1 MFGPLCIQLN
11 FLKAAWWI
19 AWGLTLESAHAFCF
33 ETAGLRYGVS
43 PQLLKAIA
51 RQESGLNPLAY
62 NSNRNGSV
70 DMGLMQINSR
80 WLPFLKQHGVAPQDL
95 WSPCTNVMVGAWILA
110 GNFARMG
117 YTMQA
122 LGAYNSTQTDMQL
135 RYAQQVLKRLGPQ

>member
-1 MFGPLCIQLN
+1 MYRLSLLLVCTWAGV
-11 FLKAAWWI
+11 
-19 AWGLTLESAHAFCF
+19 SAHAFCF
-33 ETAGLRYGVS
+33 ETAGQRYGVS

-51 RQESGLNPLAY
+51 QQESSLNPLAY

-80 WLPFLKQHGVAPQDL
+80 WLPFLKQQGVSPQDL

-117 YTMQA
+117 YNTRA
-122 LGAYNSTQTDMQL
+122 LGAYNSTRLDVQL
-135 RYAQQVLKRLGPQ
+135 KYAQQVLKRLKSD